1 MKTRFALI
9 FAVTFLLNFLTVWE
23 SGAQRP
29 RIPSPDEVIE
39 QLVSSDHTVSFNGIG
54 GYKALPLDQR
64 TPEVKSA
71 LVKALE
77 NENERVRRIML
88 SGDDSMPMYKD
99 EGSAERALALVREVL
114 HLRDP
119 TTIPLILPWMGFSM
133 EIIDFGRQAFEPV
146 LNFVETPPSRT
157 MILSVGGRLMTLRMM
172 VDYWGLSSFSSSERE
187 RMKQVAAKYI
197 AGIDFHGTMSRA
209 ISLASS
215 LGEVELL
222 HMANA
227 LLNNDAVMAKH
238 SSRNR
243 ARLQGTV
250 TQALNGTLE
259 VLQYVPYEQRE
270 RW

>member
-114 HLRDP
+114 YLRDP
-119 TTIPLILPWMGFSM
+119 STIPLILPWGGLHMDIM
-133 EIIDFGRQAFEPV
+133 DFGRKAFEPV
-146 LNFVETPPSRT
+146 LNFVETPPSGT
-157 MILSVGGRLMTLRMM
+157 MILSVGSRLMTLRMM
-172 VDYWGLSSFSSSERE
+172 IDYWGLSSFSSSERD
-187 RMKQVAAKYI
+187 RMRQVAAKYI
-197 AGIDFHGTMSRA
+197 AGFDSYGTVSSA

-215 LGEVELL
+215 LGEIELL
-222 HMANA
+222 RMANA
-227 LLNNDAVMAKH
+227 LLNSDTVMAKQ
-238 SSRNR
+238 SSGDRD
-243 ARLQGTV
+243 RLQGTV

-259 VLQYVPYEQRE
+259 TRQYVPYEQRE